1 MARKTKEEALET
13 RNLILDAAQK
23 VFSSK
28 GVAHTSLNDIARA
41 AGVTRG
47 AIYWHF
53 QNKAD
58 LFNAMLERVILP
70 IEEFVFK
77 INEQSI
83 DDPVDYLRQCCFK
96 VMHSLIHEARA
107 LEVFEIIKHKVEL
120 TGDMLPARERS
131 LQGRQDCISRVM
143 NGLENAQA
151 KGLVRPEIVPEQ
163 AAIGLHCII
172 DGLIS
177 NWVLDPQAF
186 DLQSQA
192 DFSINTFIE
201 SLLIKSA

>member
-13 RNLILDAAQK
+13 RNLILDTAQK
-23 VFSSK
+23 VFYSK

-83 DDPVDYLRQCCFK
+83 EDPIEYL
-96 VMHSLIHEARA
+96 
-107 LEVFEIIKHKVEL
+107 
-120 TGDMLPARERS
+120 
-131 LQGRQDCISRVM
+131 
-143 NGLENAQA
+143 
-151 KGLVRPEIVPEQ
+151 PE
-163 AAIGLHCII
+163 C
-172 DGLIS
+172 
-177 NWVLDPQAF
+177 
-186 DLQSQA
+186 
-192 DFSINTFIE
+192 
-201 SLLIKSA
+201 